1 MVGAAGLEP
10 ATRCLEGKNPRNIY
24 HLAGSRYIAKGC
36 VKLLVFKDFQAFSRM
51 PLATAGNCSMRGV
64 GTKMGT
70 VLSSDFQGP
79 G

>member
-1 MVGAAGLEP
+1 
-10 ATRCLEGKNPRNIY
+10 
-24 HLAGSRYIAKGC
+24 
-36 VKLLVFKDFQAFSRM
+36 LLVFKDFQAFSRM